1 MRKLFYLI
9 AVLSISFN
17 LMAQDDV
24 VGGKNFAVALG
35 VSGSTNGIGGNLTVG
50 LNKSFDLRLGYEKL
64 DLTIP
69 TMTLNQDAINFD
81 VSPKVQNGGFSAIVD
96 WHFLRK
102 MYLAGGVYFSRFGFS
117 ADVKSAN
124 PIKIGDIEYS
134 PDAMGNLSLS
144 LKPKNTV
151 APYLA
156 LGFGTNLA
164 RFKHLGFSFEI
175 GAYHTGSYVIDVAG
189 TNFFAANGD
198 PTNKD
203 DSFKKLNDTLAGFSW
218 SGIVPVVKIGISYR
232 LFNGLNLKK

>member
-1 MRKLFYLI
+1 MKKILFI
-9 AVLSISFN
+9 ITVLSISFN
-17 LMAQDDV
+17 LVAQDNF

-35 VSGSTNGIGGNLTVG
+35 ISGSTNGIGANITAGLT
-50 LNKSFDLRLGYEKL
+50 KSFDLRLGYEKL

-69 TMTLNQDAINFD
+69 TMTLDQGAISFD

-96 WHFLRK
+96 WHFIRR
-102 MYLAGGVYFSRFGFS
+102 MYLSGGLYFTRFGFN
-117 ADVKSAN
+117 ADVKSAK

-134 PDAMGNLSLS
+134 PDAMGKLSLA

-156 LGFGTNLA
+156 LGFGTNLSRYKA
-164 RFKHLGFSFEI
+164 LGFSFEI
-175 GAYHTGSYVIDVAG
+175 GAYHTGSYVVDSSG
-189 TNFFAANGD
+189 TNFFSAN
-198 PTNKD
+198 D
-203 DSFKKLNDTLAGFSW
+203 DTFKKLNDTLAGFSW